1 MELRQNLSQLGKGV
15 YGQRDMLSLLTAMML
30 ILLVLLV
37 PMPSQVMDGMLA
49 LNIAI
54 SVILLMTVSH
64 IHSPLELSSF
74 PTILLGVTLYRL
86 ALNVATTRLILGGG
100 KDEGRAGDLILAFS
114 SFVSD
119 SSGSSGVVL
128 GVIIFTIIVVIQFVV
143 ITKGSSRIAEV
154 TARFTLDAMPGKQMA
169 IDADLNAGLID
180 EATAKTRREE
190 LSSQADFFGAMDGAS
205 KFVRGDAVAGLVI
218 TGINL
223 IGGLIIGIVEHNMSF
238 VEALSQYSRLTIGDG
253 LVSQIPALIVSIS
266 AGIIITRGESE
277 DNLGGEV
284 IFQLFSRR
292 SSILSGGI
300 FLTILGLFIPT
311 LWFLS
316 LGGVILIYLS
326 FKMSSDEDRLDDYKK
341 RIDSQN
347 PGAKPSAAGG
357 STGGATPTGGAGAAS
372 GDPEDVST
380 RLKLDQLELEV
391 GYSLIPL
398 VDSVQGGDLLER
410 ITMMRRQLAVEM
422 GLLIKPIRVRD
433 NMQLPPND
441 YSIKLR
447 DSEIAHGMV
456 LPDQF
461 LAMDSGMVT
470 EKIEGMETIEPAFG
484 LPAVWIPESLREAAS
499 INGYTVVDAT
509 TVISTHVTE
518 IIKQN
523 ASEILS
529 RQTVSEMLDKQ
540 KETTPAVVDEV
551 LDRLR
556 LSEIQGVLK
565 NLLREKVS
573 IRNLESI
580 LETLGDYADRIKDP
594 EVLTEYVRARLGRNI
609 CGHLVDKNM
618 TLFCVT
624 LSPNLEDHVQKSIR
638 STEGGSYLALD
649 PAVIQNITDAAH
661 KQLERLVS
669 AGHHPVVLTSAQVRS
684 QIFHTLSPSLQAVT
698 VISYN
703 EIVTSV
709 KIESLGVID
718 ASVI

>member
-1 MELRQNLSQLGKGV
+1 MELRQNLSQLGQGL
-15 YGQRDMLSLLTAMML
+15 YSQRDMLSLLTAMML

-37 PMPSQVMDGMLA
+37 PMPSMVMDGMLA
-49 LNIAI
+49 LNIAC

-114 SFVSD
+114 SFVSN

-180 EATAKTRREE
+180 ESTAKTRREE
-190 LSSQADFFGAMDGAS
+190 LSNQADFFGAMDGAS

-238 VEALSQYSRLTIGDG
+238 VDALSQYSRLTIGDG
-253 LVSQIPALIVSIS
+253 LVSQIPALIVSIA
-266 AGIIITRGESE
+266 AGIIITRGESQ

-284 IFQLFSRR
+284 IFQLFTRKT
-292 SSILSGGI
+292 SILSGGI
-300 FLTILGLFIPT
+300 FLTILGFFIPS

-316 LGGVILIYLS
+316 VGGAALVYFS
-326 FKMSSDEDRLDDYKK
+326 FKMSSDADRLTDYKK
-341 RIDSQN
+341 RIDDQK
-347 PGAKPSAAGG
+347 PGSKAVPTAGG
-357 STGGATPTGGAGAAS
+357 GTSAGGGGGAPAGS
-372 GDPEDVST
+372 PEDVST
-380 RLKLDQLELEV
+380 LLKLDQLELEV

-461 LAMDSGMVT
+461 LGMDSGMVT

-509 TVISTHVTE
+509 TVISTHITE

-523 ASEILS
+523 AADILS

-540 KETTPAVVDEV
+540 KETTPAVVEEV

-573 IRNLESI
+573 VRNLESI

-594 EVLTEYVRARLGRNI
+594 EVLTEYVRARLGRTI
-609 CGHLVDKNM
+609 CGNLVDKDM

-624 LSPNLEDHVQKSIR
+624 LSPHLEDHVQKSIR

-649 PAVIQNITDAAH
+649 PAVIQKITEAAH

-669 AGHHPVVLTSAQVRS
+669 AGHHPVVLTSAQVRA
-684 QIFHTLSPSLQAVT
+684 QIYHTLSPSLQAIT